1 MSLEYIDSSSS
12 ERQNQ
17 INNLPASSTEQ
28 QRTDELLVIIHGGD
42 VRGTWVHGEMRWM
55 MMKDD
60 DDDMMKLRRKGRERS
75 GS

>member
-42 VRGTWVHGEMRWM
+42 VRGTWVHGAMRWM
-55 MMKDD
+55 MMK

-75 GS
+75 GSW